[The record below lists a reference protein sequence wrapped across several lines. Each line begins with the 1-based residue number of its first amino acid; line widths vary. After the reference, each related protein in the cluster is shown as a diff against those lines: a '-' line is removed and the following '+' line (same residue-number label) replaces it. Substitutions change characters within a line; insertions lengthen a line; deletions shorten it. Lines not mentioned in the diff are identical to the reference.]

1 MLPELVEG
9 LRGIHW
15 KSLRGADNPC
25 VRSEQ
30 DNSTEI
36 NIQDNSTEINIE
48 DIEGRGC
55 LSMTSHKMF
64 IY

>member
-1 MLPELVEG
+1 MLLSKMLPELVEG

-36 NIQDNSTEINIE
+36 NIE
-48 DIEGRGC
+48 DIEGR
-55 LSMTSHKMF
+55 LF
-64 IY
+64 INDIT